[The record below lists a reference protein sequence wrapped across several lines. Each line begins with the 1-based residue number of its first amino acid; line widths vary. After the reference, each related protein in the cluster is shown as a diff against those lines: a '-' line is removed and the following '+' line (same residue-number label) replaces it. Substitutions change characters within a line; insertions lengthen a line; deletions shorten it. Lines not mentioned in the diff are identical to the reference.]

1 MGAHG
6 KRHRPRDEIRMTLN
20 DLKLRARALLRRHRV
35 EQELD
40 EELAFHI
47 EREARKLIDE
57 GLTPAEARERAQA
70 RFGSTLLSADRCRD
84 ERGTAVIDDTIR
96 DVQYA
101 LRAFAKAPLAA
112 FTIVVTVASGLGLV
126 AVLFTVFNTLIFRV
140 DQVPDISAMYAAERT
155 QLANG
160 EGSLLT
166 RPMFEAMRA
175 DTHVFTDA
183 YATVPEVVLYVDGRR
198 MAVTLV
204 TGNFFDVVRINPV
217 IGRAFRPADDVR
229 SGGNPVIVLSHKGW
243 DRHFNRDPNVLGR
256 TVLVNGAPFEIIGV
270 TAAGFRGLEV
280 GGPDVWA
287 PLSQLGQFRPADRG
301 REDAAGVE
309 IVGRLRP
316 GVSKDSAR
324 AQLAAWDSTQSADTR
339 DRRSTTIDLLPR
351 RGTVPQPLEAIA
363 VFAPLFVVFGLILM
377 IGCANVANLLLARGV
392 ARQREIGIRLSL
404 GASRR
409 RIVRQLM
416 TESVLLALAA
426 AAGGY
431 LISRLALGGA
441 VYWAL
446 RTMPVDIGDVN
457 LNVPA
462 ADWRVA
468 VFLVVGAVAA
478 TGFFALIP
486 ALHATAID
494 PMRTLRGE
502 LLKDARPG
510 RARNA
515 LIGVQVF
522 ASALLLICA
531 AVFLRSALA
540 SARFDPG
547 LRTADTVLIDINGEE
562 KRAAMIQAVTRDAT
576 ITASAA
582 VRPQLLAPLRVAFAD
597 SGGGAGKTRVALKAV
612 SGSYFDVL
620 GIPIVRGRA
629 FRPSERDHHPVA
641 IVSESVA
648 RALWLDG
655 RGVGESFRLEPD
667 DAVQAPRGLLRINP
681 RAAAD
686 NGLMQA
692 RMVTVVGVARDVPG
706 LRFTGIKEAGVFLPT
721 GLDVEKTSM
730 VARVRGEPSLARQA
744 LLDRL
749 TKIDPNMGTIITM
762 RSVARTETFFLQ
774 TAFWVSLILG
784 GLALLLTVS
793 GLFSVLSYLV
803 EQRTPEIGLR
813 MALGAS
819 PRAVTQ
825 LVLGQTTRPVMA
837 GLIAGAAL
845 AAALARAVLATP
857 FGALLSQIV
866 HVTDPVAYVASLGL
880 IVAVCLLAAWL
891 PAARAAKI
899 DPMRTLRQA

>member
-1 MGAHG
+1 
-6 KRHRPRDEIRMTLN
+6 MTLN
-20 DLKLRARALLRRHRV
+20 DLKLRARALLRRNRV
-35 EQELD
+35 EQELE

-57 GLTPAEARERAQA
+57 GMTPAEARERAQA
-70 RFGSTLLSADRCRD
+70 RFGSTALAADRCRD
-84 ERGTAVIDDTIR
+84 ERGTAVIDNTIR

-101 LRAFAKAPLAA
+101 LRTFAKAPLAA
-112 FTIVVTVASGLGLV
+112 FTIVVTVAIGLGVV
-126 AVLFTVFNTLIFRV
+126 AVLFTVLNTLIFHV
-140 DQVPDISAMYAAERT
+140 DQVPDISEMYTVERT

-160 EGSLLT
+160 DGSLLT

-183 YATVPEVVLYVDGRR
+183 YATVPDIVLYVDGRR

-204 TGNFFDVVRINPV
+204 TGNFFQVVRVNPV
-217 IGRAFRPADDVR
+217 MGRAFMPADDAR
-229 SGGNPVIVLSHKGW
+229 SGGNAVIVLSHKGW
-243 DRHFNRDPNVLGR
+243 HRHFNRDSNVIGR

-280 GGPDVWA
+280 GGPDAWA

-301 REDAAGVE
+301 REAAAGVE

-316 GVSKDSAR
+316 GVSKDNAR
-324 AQLAAWDSTQSADTR
+324 AQLAAWDSNQSAHTR

-351 RGTVPQPLEAIA
+351 RGTVPQPLEAVA
-363 VFAPLFVVFGLILM
+363 VFAPLFVAFGLILM

-431 LISRLALGGA
+431 LISRLALEGA

-446 RTMPVDIGDVN
+446 RTWPVDIGDVN

-478 TGFFALIP
+478 TGFFALMP

-502 LLKDARPG
+502 LVKDARPG

-531 AVFLRSALA
+531 AVFLRSAIA

-547 LRTADTVLIDINGEE
+547 LRTADTVLIDINSEE
-562 KRAAMIQAVTRDAT
+562 KRAAMIQAVTSDAT

-582 VRPQLLAPLRVAFAD
+582 VRPQVLAPLRVAFAD
-597 SGGGAGKTRVALKAV
+597 TGAGAGKTRVAFKAV

-620 GIPIVRGRA
+620 DIPIVRGRA
-629 FRPSERDHHPVA
+629 FMPSERDHHPVA

-648 RALWLDG
+648 RALWPDG

-667 DAVQAPRGLLRINP
+667 AGVQAPSGLLRINP
-681 RAAAD
+681 AAAAD
-686 NGLMQA
+686 NALVQA

-730 VARVRGEPSLARQA
+730 VARVQGEPTLARQA
-744 LLDRL
+744 LHDRL

-774 TAFWVSLILG
+774 TAFWVSLMLG

-793 GLFSVLSYLV
+793 GLFSVLSYQV
-803 EQRTPEIGLR
+803 EQRTREIGLR

-819 PRAVTQ
+819 PRTVTQ

-845 AAALARAVLATP
+845 AAALATAVLATP
-857 FGALLSQIV
+857 FGALISQIV
-866 HVTDPVAYVASLGL
+866 HVTDPVAYLASLGL
-880 IVAVCLLAAWL
+880 IVAVCLLAAWI
-891 PAARAAKI
+891 PVARAAKV